1 MAEVL
6 CLQQK
11 LGKGRG
17 GGEKTD
23 RRNCQNWVIAKIEN
37 PQ

>member
-1 MAEVL
+1 LFATKVR
-6 CLQQK
+6 K
-11 LGKGRG
+11 RPG